1 MEKPIYLKKV
11 IIEGFRSF
19 GKKTEI
25 NIDDFNTF
33 IGNNGTGKTT
43 TLQALNKIFS
53 TNPKDRIIE
62 ATDFFVSPQEENEQT
77 TNQDLSI
84 DVIFGIS
91 TEKLENDGR
100 AAAIFLKN
108 MTINSPEDEPYL
120 HIRLEA
126 SWTSEGGAS
135 GTVDYNTYYVD
146 RENNST
152 IASRLQL
159 NSLRM
164 IYVPAVRNPTRILKD
179 SSHSLLS
186 SLIKNVV
193 WAEQTKEKIN
203 NENKRLNNDF
213 LSERGM
219 ALINDKVR
227 KIWDEFCPDERYG
240 GAKLEISPTDLVAMS
255 KQTQIV
261 FNSSNVEHNYQIDEM
276 GDGSRS
282 LFYISTV
289 KTALEIENELIDLE
303 AENDPIIND
312 TPPLLTM
319 VAIEEPENHIS
330 PHLLGKLMN
339 RLLEIAKLKNA
350 QVLLTSHS
358 PAIVK
363 RVDPLKIR
371 HFRIKSIEKYTEVH
385 KLSLPN
391 KEDEAYKYIKRA
403 VQTYPE
409 LYFAQLVVLGEGD
422 SEEIILPRF
431 FEAKNKNLDEAGIS
445 VVPLGGR
452 FVNHLWRLLNQLGI
466 PYITLL
472 DLDKERK
479 GGDWQRIKYV
489 IKELKKLKENDE
501 ELNEKLSVFEG
512 QKVVSSEKDLK
523 EAIDALENKNIFF
536 SAPLDIDFMML
547 KAYGG
552 FYKGLLNDDEG
563 PRYKNKQGKNVKVP
577 KKNTKSLEEDFVKK
591 IEDAVA
597 ETLKKDGG
605 TGESYNQEERELMIW
620 YNYFFLGRGKPSTHI
635 LALSSIDDET
645 LNTNMPKVIERLLV
659 KAEYLLEGENE
670 K

>member
-77 TNQDLSI
+77 TSRNLSI

-91 TEKLENDGR
+91 TKKLENDGR
-100 AAAIFLKN
+100 AAAFFLKN
-108 MTINSPEDEPYL
+108 MTINSPEGEPYL

-146 RENNST
+146 RENNLT

-203 NENKRLNNDF
+203 NENKRLNTDF

-219 ALINDKVR
+219 ALINDKVH

-261 FNSSNVEHNYQIDEM
+261 FNSSNIEHNYQIDEM

-289 KTALEIENELIDLE
+289 KTALEIENELIGLE

-371 HFRIKSIEKYTEVH
+371 HFRIKSREKYTEVH

-409 LYFAQLVVLGEGD
+409 LYFAQLVILGEGD